1 MSEER
6 KETGFGTRFLVRP
19 KFSADAVLPLSE
31 LSDPPLVQTEKIIV
45 IGASTGGTRALNSIL
60 PKFPKDCPPIAVVQH
75 MPEGFTQDFAR
86 RLGELCQI
94 EVREA
99 QDGDKMVK
107 GLALIAPGNKH
118 IILRRTNESYWV
130 ELSDGELVC
139 RQRPSADVLFRSA
152 ARYAGPN
159 AIGVIM
165 TGMGDDGARG
175 MLEMHERGAWTIAQ
189 NEETC
194 AVYGMPKQAVALG
207 AVDKILPLDQIALGV
222 MAKANQK

>member
-1 MSEER
+1 MSEQT

-19 KFSADAVLPLSE
+19 KFTADAVLPISE
-31 LSDPPLVQTEKIIV
+31 LSDPPLVQTQKIIV
-45 IGASTGGTRALNSIL
+45 IGASTGGTRALNRLL

-75 MPEGFTQDFAR
+75 MPEGFTKDLADSLDRDSKIQ
-86 RLGELCQI
+86 
-94 EVREA
+94 VREA
-99 QDGDKMVK
+99 QDGDKLERGV
-107 GLALIAPGNKH
+107 ALIAPGNKH
-118 IILRRTNESYWV
+118 IILRRTNDLYWI

-175 MLEMHERGAWTIAQ
+175 MLEMHQRGAWNIAQ

-207 AVDKILPLDQIALGV
+207 GVDQIVALDQIAAAV
-222 MAKANQK
+222 MAKAK